1 MFTELSSLNEI
12 QFKLDKLP
20 RNQQVLFAAD
30 CARSVLHHFEDKY
43 PDDKR
48 PRLAIE
54 LAESLKYDEKI
65 ANAAW
70 FVADSAADYADVYAD
85 VYAADAAWAA
95 AVYAAAANAAWSAAY
110 AVTNAV
116 WFDDV
121 DWSIKAGQSWEFINN
136 LYSHA
141 YNPNPFPNNYKT
153 PDVLNIAQSII
164 IERDFASSQI
174 LADALEDAGCTDEDL
189 LNHLRNDTIGLS
201 NWTLFNL
208 RQD

>member
-54 LAESLKYDEKI
+54 LAESLKYDEEI

-70 FVADSAADYADVYAD
+70 FATANY
-85 VYAADAAWAA
+85 A
-95 AVYAAAANAAWSAAY
+95 AVYAANHAAYANANAAWSAAY
-110 AVTNAV
+110 AAY
-116 WFDDV
+116 WA
-121 DWSIKAGQSWEFINN
+121 IKAGQSWEFINN
-136 LYSHA
+136 
-141 YNPNPFPNNYKT
+141 
-153 PDVLNIAQSII
+153 
-164 IERDFASSQI
+164 
-174 LADALEDAGCTDEDL
+174 
-189 LNHLRNDTIGLS
+189 
-201 NWTLFNL
+201 
-208 RQD
+208 